1 MKLNNNQINALA
13 SDFYKKLDDKY
24 TEANQKAR
32 KIELEKFRSDYNKGI
47 KFLKANTFINNL
59 SIKISDNYTALL
71 QINMSFEEYTKS
83 HTFNYVIET
92 KKVSIGL
99 ESIKRDIILSTID
112 AKSLD
117 DIIEKLEEKY
127 K

>member
-32 KIELEKFRSDYNKGI
+32 KLELEKFRSDYNKGI
-47 KFLKANTFINNL
+47 KVLKANPFINNL
-59 SIKISDNYTALL
+59 SIKISDSYTALL
-71 QINMSFEEYTKS
+71 QINMSFEEYTKIR
-83 HTFNYVIET
+83 TFDNVIET